1 VGALL
6 TRNCDGVR
14 LTLSGRTNLYD
25 GNYCHAAHL
34 HGVGGSDLGHVAA
47 GPAVGT
53 VLIAA
58 YILVSVASLLLIVAS
73 NYGWF
78 GVQQDPLSA
87 VFALLIAL
95 PWSLMLLLLDDS
107 GPLASGLLLCT
118 GMVINATIMMHLL
131 SRTGRKR
138 QK

>member
-1 VGALL
+1 MRRISTVLAGLILAMWPLGRLL
-6 TRNCDGVR
+6 
-14 LTLSGRTNLYD
+14 
-25 GNYCHAAHL
+25 AQ
-34 HGVGGSDLGHVAA
+34 
-47 GPAVGT
+47 

-78 GVQQDPLSA
+78 GVPQDPLSA

-95 PWSLMLLLLDDS
+95 PWSSLMLLLLDDS